1 LEATDLMSHRA
12 IKFGSHYLP
21 TYLPDLDGPLPEF
34 YQKMFV
40 QMEEMDR
47 LGYEHIWVT
56 EHHFAMYGGTL
67 PHPPTFMAAVAR
79 TTKRIRLGGAINV
92 LPLHNPIDVAESY
105 AMVDVISNGRLEFG
119 IGKGSEGHEYKK
131 FGFDQ
136 SQSTGRLY
144 EGTQVIQQAWS
155 DKPVNFTG
163 EFFSYQNVPV
173 YPKPVQRPHPPIWV
187 GCARSEDSFRWA
199 GENGFHLMT
208 LPYLY
213 REAHML
219 PGFIK
224 TYREGLTKNGYDP
237 MATDIL
243 GKFHIYV
250 SSSLDKAMEEAGPYI
265 TYYYDVHKAADPSR
279 KEQGLLLQRD
289 TKTQLEQ
296 GFVLAGDPK
305 RVADTIRKWSEEV
318 GLTTISGTFYFGGMP
333 QEMAMK
339 NIRLFA
345 EKVLPEFK

>member
-1 LEATDLMSHRA
+1 
-12 IKFGSHYLP
+12 
-21 TYLPDLDGPLPEF
+21 
-34 YQKMFV
+34 V
-40 QMEEMDR
+40 
-47 LGYEHIWVT
+47 
-56 EHHFAMYGGTL
+56 
-67 PHPPTFMAAVAR
+67 
-79 TTKRIRLGGAINV
+79 AINV

-119 IGKGSEGHEYKK
+119 VGKGSEGHEYKK
-131 FGFDQ
+131 LGIDQ
-136 SQSTGRLY
+136 KESTGRMY
-144 EGTQVIQQAWS
+144 EGVQVMLQAWS
-155 DKPVNFTG
+155 DQPVNFAG
-163 EFFSYQNVPV
+163 EYFNYQNVPV
-173 YPKPVQRPHPPIWV
+173 YPKPAQRPHPPIWV

-213 REAHML
+213 READTL

-224 TYREGLTKNGYDP
+224 TYRNGLTKAGLD
-237 MATDIL
+237 AGKTDIL

-250 SSSLDKAMEEAGPYI
+250 SSSLDRAMEEAGPYI
-265 TYYYDVHKAADPSR
+265 TSYYDVHRAADPTR
-279 KEQGLLLQRD
+279 KELGLMTQRD

-305 RVADTIRKWSEEV
+305 RVAESIRKWSEKI

-333 QEMAMK
+333 QELAMK

-345 EKVLPEFK
+345 DKVMPEFK

>member
-1 LEATDLMSHRA
+1 MSHRA

-34 YQKMFV
+34 YQKMFA

-79 TTKRIRLGGAINV
+79 TTKRIRLGVAINV

-119 IGKGSEGHEYKK
+119 VGKGSEGHEYKK

-136 SQSTGRLY
+136 SQSTARLY

-155 DKPVNFTG
+155 DKAVNFTG
-163 EFFSYQNVPV
+163 EFFNYQNVPV

-187 GCARSEDSFRWA
+187 GCARSEESFRWA

-224 TYREGLTKNGYDP
+224 TYRDGLAKNGHDP

>member
-1 LEATDLMSHRA
+1 MSHRA
-12 IKFGSHYLP
+12 IKLGSHYLP
-21 TYLPDLDGPLPEF
+21 TYIPDWDGPLPEF
-34 YQKMFV
+34 YQKMFA

-79 TTKRIRLGGAINV
+79 TTKRIRLGVAINV

-119 IGKGSEGHEYKK
+119 VGKGSEGHEYKK
-131 FGFDQ
+131 FGVDQ
-136 SQSTGRLY
+136 KESTGRMY
-144 EGTQVIQQAWS
+144 EGVQVMRQAWS

-163 EFFSYQNVPV
+163 EFFNYQNVPV

-213 REAHML
+213 REAQTL
-219 PGFIK
+219 PAFIK
-224 TYREGLTKNGYDP
+224 TYRDALVKHGHDP
-237 MATDIL
+237 HGTDIL

-250 SSSLDKAMEEAGPYI
+250 SSSLEKAMDEAGPYI
-265 TYYYDVHKAADPSR
+265 TSYYDVHKAADPDR

-289 TKTQLEQ
+289 TKTQLER
-296 GFVLAGDPK
+296 GFVLAGDPR
-305 RVADTIRKWSEEV
+305 RVADTIRKWSEDV

-345 EKVLPEFK
+345 DKVLPEFR